1 MMQILDEGRSG
12 KRILMIST
20 HGYFKA
26 EPSFSSPDT
35 GGQVA
40 YVIELSLALAKFG
53 YKVDILTRQLQDF
66 PQIEEVNEEVRI
78 IRIPCGGRDFIP
90 KEYLVNYLPELVDG
104 FVTYCGDNGLKYEF
118 VDSHYWDAGFVGMEI
133 ARIFD
138 VPHIFTPHS
147 IGTWKKMEMERAALE
162 QGITLNEGE
171 LERQNNFNQR
181 IETEKVIMNQV
192 NKVVATTLP
201 QKDIICDRYDIS
213 GKKLAIITPGFDP
226 DKYRRMEEH
235 SLKKAI
241 EKHRL
246 PPRFVL
252 AVGRITPYKGYD
264 LLLQAMKCVVK
275 AMPDIKLLL
284 RIGSQQPSQSE
295 GQIRNELLQAT
306 KDLDLMD
313 NVLFYDYI
321 EEIEVLYNAAEVLV
335 LPSTY
340 EPFGMV
346 AIEAMAC
353 GTPTVLSTKGGLKY
367 LLQDRQEALFVDPVD
382 TQALAEAILNL
393 LGDRTRH
400 DEISRNGCSK
410 VHSRFTWD
418 MIAKRILKTIW

>member
-1 MMQILDEGRSG
+1 MKVLNEGQAR

-20 HGYFKA
+20 HGYFEVKPA
-26 EPSFSSPDT
+26 FGLPDT

-66 PQIEEVNEEVRI
+66 PQIEQANEQVRI

-90 KEYLVNYLPELVDG
+90 KEYLVNYLPELVEG
-104 FVTYCGDNGLKYEF
+104 FVTYCGDNDLKYEF
-118 VDSHYWDAGFVGMEI
+118 VDSHYWDAGFAGMEI

-147 IGTWKKMEMERAALE
+147 LGTWKKTEMERAAFD
-162 QGITLNEGE
+162 QGITLNENE
-171 LERQNNFNQR
+171 LERQNNFSQR
-181 IETEKVIMNQV
+181 IETEKMIMNQA
-192 NKVVATTLP
+192 NKVIATTLQ
-201 QKDIICDRYDIS
+201 QKDIICDGYDIS
-213 GKKLAIITPGFDP
+213 GKKLAIVTPGFDP

-235 SLKKAI
+235 SLKKAV

-264 LLLQAMKCVVK
+264 LLLQAMRCVVK
-275 AMPDIKLLL
+275 AMPDIKLVF
-284 RIGSQQPSQSE
+284 RIGSQQLSQSE
-295 GQIRNELLQAT
+295 AQIKNELLQAT

-313 NVLFYDYI
+313 NALFYDYI

-353 GTPTVLSTKGGLKY
+353 GTPAVLTTKGRLKY
-367 LLQDRQEALFVDPVD
+367 LLQDGQEALFVDPAD

-393 LGDRTRH
+393 LGDRARH
-400 DEISRNGCSK
+400 DEISRNGYSK
-410 VHSRFTWD
+410 VHSQFTWD